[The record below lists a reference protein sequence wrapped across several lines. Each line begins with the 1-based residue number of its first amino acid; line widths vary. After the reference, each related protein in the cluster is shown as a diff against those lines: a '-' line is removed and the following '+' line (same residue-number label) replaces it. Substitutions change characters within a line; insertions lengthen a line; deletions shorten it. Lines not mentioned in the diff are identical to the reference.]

1 LDVLPY
7 ISMLIF
13 ILALVMLGEL
23 MRLKRQMK
31 FIVKQIEKLKNQV
44 KSLKEEMLNN

>member
-31 FIVKQIEKLKNQV
+31 FIVKKIEKLNNQV